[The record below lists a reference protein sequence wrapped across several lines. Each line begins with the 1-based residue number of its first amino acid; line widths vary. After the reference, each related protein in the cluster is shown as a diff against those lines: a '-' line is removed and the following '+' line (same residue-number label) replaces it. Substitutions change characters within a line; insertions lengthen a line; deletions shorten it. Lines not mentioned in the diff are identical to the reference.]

1 MEILETV
8 KREWGV
14 LSEAPWSFVS
24 LVFVVGL
31 VVAGFVKYLDSTSL
45 SGKDSTIEN
54 IKSRTVMK
62 SRGMGE
68 G

>member
-31 VVAGFVKYLDSTSL
+31 VVAGFVKLNRP
-45 SGKDSTIEN
+45 GFAGGCF
-54 IKSRTVMK
+54 V
-62 SRGMGE
+62 
-68 G
+68 